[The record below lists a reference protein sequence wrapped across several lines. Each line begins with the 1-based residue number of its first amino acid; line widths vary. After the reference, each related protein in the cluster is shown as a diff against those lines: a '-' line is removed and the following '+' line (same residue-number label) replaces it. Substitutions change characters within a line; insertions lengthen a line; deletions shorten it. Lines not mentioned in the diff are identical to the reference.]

1 VVSSYS
7 SILDVIAQVH
17 DGHDEASGNGV
28 DMNAP
33 STDFALPARLTAANI
48 GIDHGMRQ
56 EEIFRRL
63 HEMEQ
68 RVANLR
74 APRENSI
81 RNRPSSTFGG
91 TLTPSSDEDRPVM
104 GASSPNSESHLIHGS
119 SPPSYRAIDPPVPPP
134 NPFIGP
140 SSIRTDPP
148 IEPPL
153 QTNSLIETSS
163 FEFPVNPIIESSSFE
178 TEGQSNSIADDE
190 LAVWA
195 AINRRYIDI
204 ELEGKL
210 HDASY
215 HPDANPDD
223 ITAERWE
230 QQYGVRDFELTRL
243 REVYWRSVDFHSLPH
258 FSANITH
265 IKENR
270 RVGSRW
276 RR

>member
-1 VVSSYS
+1 
-7 SILDVIAQVH
+7 
-17 DGHDEASGNGV
+17 
-28 DMNAP
+28 MNVP
-33 STDFALPARLTAANI
+33 STDFNLPATLTAANI
-48 GIDHGMRQ
+48 GTDHGMRQ

-81 RNRPSSTFGG
+81 RTRPCSTFGG
-91 TLTPSSDEDRPVM
+91 TLTPSSDEDRHVIS
-104 GASSPNSESHLIHGS
+104 ASSPNSESHLIYGS
-119 SPPSYRAIDPPVPPP
+119 SPPSYRAVDPPFPPP

-140 SSIRTDPP
+140 SSIRTDPS
-148 IEPPL
+148 IEPPSL
-153 QTNSLIETSS
+153 EVQTNSLIETSS
-163 FEFPVNPIIESSSFE
+163 FEFPSNHIIESSSFE
-178 TEGQSNSIADDE
+178 AEGRSNSITDDE

-195 AINRRYIDI
+195 AINRQYIDI

-215 HPDANPDD
+215 DPDANPDD

-265 IKENR
+265 DIKENR